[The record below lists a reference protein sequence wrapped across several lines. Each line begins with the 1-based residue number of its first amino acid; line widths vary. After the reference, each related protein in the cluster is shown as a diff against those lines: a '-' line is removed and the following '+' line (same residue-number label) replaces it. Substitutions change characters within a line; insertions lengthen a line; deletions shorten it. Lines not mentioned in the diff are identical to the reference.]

1 MKATWKTLVEA
12 SEESYLIGRSID
24 MEKLKVGSTYNREE
38 VHSIFSPD
46 TKFTPGAGTWGLHGI
61 VKVPDRDLDYV
72 FFVTLGQKQGDH
84 VFDEGIS
91 EGGVLSWQ
99 SQPNQGLDNKDIVK
113 FIEHEEAINNL
124 HFFLRQTK
132 LAAYKYYGRLGYL
145 EHDSS
150 REKPVYFQ
158 WQLMDWD
165 DLNLDAHP
173 IEVANVGKQKLAEQ
187 SPKVQAGLV
196 KSNNIPTKK
205 PTRSGVD
212 REQFR
217 ARKVADYAERDA
229 RNRDLGLKGELLVLE
244 FEKAHLDTIGRKDLS
259 ELVRHVSVQE
269 GDGAGYDILSFDDL
283 GRKKYIEVKATRG
296 GLSTDFFISPNE
308 LAFAKSKGTQFSI
321 YRVYDFKVEAA
332 AASFYELIGDPL
344 ETFKAIPTGY
354 RLTAK

>member
-1 MKATWKTLVEA
+1 MKTLT
-12 SEESYLIGRSID
+12 
-24 MEKLKVGSTYNREE
+24 VGSTYNREE

-46 TKFTPGAGTWGLHGI
+46 TVFTPQAGTWGLHGI
-61 VKVPDRDLDYV
+61 VKVPDRDGDYV
-72 FFVTLGQKQGDH
+72 FFVSLGQQQGDH

-99 SQPNQGLDNKDIVK
+99 SQPRQGLDNKDIVK
-113 FIEHEEAINNL
+113 LIEHDEATNNL
-124 HFFLRQTK
+124 HLFLRNSKRGQ
-132 LAAYKYYGRLGYL
+132 YSYYGRLGYL

-158 WQLMDWD
+158 WQLMEWD

-173 IEVANVGKQKLAEQ
+173 MEVADIEEQKPLEQ
-187 SPKVQAGLV
+187 APKVQAGLV

-229 RNRDLGLKGELLVLE
+229 QNRDLGLKGELLVLE
-244 FEKAHLDTIGRKDLS
+244 FEKTHLDTIGRKDLA

-296 GLSTDFFISPNE
+296 GLNTDFFISPNE

-321 YRVYDFKVEAA
+321 YRVYNFDVEAYS
-332 AASFYELIGDPL
+332 ASFYELNGDPL

-354 RLTAK
+354 RLTAN

>member
-1 MKATWKTLVEA
+1 MVVSEA
-12 SEESYLIGRSID
+12 SYLISRNINMKTLEVGKLYDRID
-24 MEKLKVGSTYNREE
+24 

-46 TKFTPGAGTWGLHGI
+46 TKFTPQAGTWGLHGI
-61 VKVPDRDLDYV
+61 VKVPDRDGDYV
-72 FFVTLGQKQGDH
+72 FFVSLGQQQGDH

-99 SQPNQGLDNKDIVK
+99 SQPRQGLDNKDIIK
-113 FIEHEEAINNL
+113 LISHDEATNNL
-124 HFFLRQTK
+124 HLFLRSSKRGQ
-132 LAAYKYYGRLGYL
+132 YSYYGRLGYL

-165 DLNLDAHP
+165 DLNVDAHP
-173 IEVANVGKQKLAEQ
+173 VEMANAEERKPVEQPPKLQ
-187 SPKVQAGLV
+187 VGLV
-196 KSNNIPTKK
+196 KSGNIPTKK
-205 PTRSGVD
+205 PVRSGVG

-217 ARKVADYAERDA
+217 ARKIADYAERDA

-244 FEKAHLDTIGRKDLS
+244 FEKAHLDTIGRKDLA

-283 GRKKYIEVKATRG
+283 GRKKYIEVKSTRG

-321 YRVYDFKVEAA
+321 YRVYDFKVDTSS
-332 AASFYELIGDPL
+332 ASFYELIGDPL